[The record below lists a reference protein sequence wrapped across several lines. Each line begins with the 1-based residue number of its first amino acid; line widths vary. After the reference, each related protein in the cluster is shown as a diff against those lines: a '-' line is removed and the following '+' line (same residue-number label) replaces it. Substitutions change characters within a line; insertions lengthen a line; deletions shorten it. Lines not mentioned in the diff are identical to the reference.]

1 MFCVTPSFLWKI
13 SQHYLS
19 KKSLLNIQ
27 KKNMAALAAPINR
40 WFDFYQINTDLR
52 IAHFLAQSCVET
64 DSFSALIERARYGGK
79 EYEPDTRTGRNVG
92 NKYPGDGPKYIGRG
106 MLHLTG
112 RENYD
117 RYGKMLHK
125 DLVNHPDSVAVD
137 PDIAV
142 RTACE
147 FWLSRFVNSRA
158 DKDDLK
164 AVTLLVN
171 GGLNG
176 FTQRHLALGRIKK
189 EMGIVQ

>member
-1 MFCVTPSFLWKI
+1 
-13 SQHYLS
+13 
-19 KKSLLNIQ
+19 
-27 KKNMAALAAPINR
+27 
-40 WFDFYQINTDLR
+40 
-52 IAHFLAQSCVET
+52 
-64 DSFSALIERARYGGK
+64 
-79 EYEPDTRTGRNVG
+79 
-92 NKYPGDGPKYIGRG
+92 

-112 RENYD
+112 RENYE
-117 RYGKMLHK
+117 RYGKILHK

-176 FTQRHLALGRIKK
+176 LTQRNLALGRIKK
-189 EMGIVQ
+189 EMGIAQ

>member
-1 MFCVTPSFLWKI
+1 LK
-13 SQHYLS
+13 
-19 KKSLLNIQ
+19 
-27 KKNMAALAAPINR
+27 
-40 WFDFYQINTDLR
+40 
-52 IAHFLAQSCVET
+52 
-64 DSFSALIERARYGGK
+64 
-79 EYEPDTRTGRNVG
+79 EPDTRTGRNVG
-92 NKYPGDGPKYIGRG
+92 NNFPGDGPEYIGRR

-117 RYGKMLHK
+117 RYGKILHK
-125 DLVNHPDSVAVD
+125 DLVNHPDSVAVY

-147 FWLSRFVNSRA
+147 FWVSRFVNPRA

-176 FTQRHLALGRIKK
+176 FTQRHLALDRIKK
-189 EMGIVQ
+189 EMGIAQ